1 MLSFN
6 CFISGNDN
14 RIHFWCM
21 NEDEVMN
28 LLKNAAVSEKSGAL

>member
-1 MLSFN
+1 MQKDLSFN
-6 CFISGNDN
+6 SVGFISGNDN

-28 LLKNAAVSEKSGAL
+28 L